1 MAYFSTEPA
10 SQRRNPT
17 GKNRVW
23 DFLRLANESHPAN
36 RRQPAQPRRKI
47 RPTAMK
53 IVSGI
58 PYWPSRDPIEE
69 DGGMNLYGFVGND
82 GTDWTDT
89 LGLRDQFDD
98 LPAPSIDFGP
108 LLALG
113 DDVLTWMRG
122 NLDFS
127 GGNDVFGN
135 HIPPGGEDGALA
147 QEIRVVDPERL
158 KRAECTAKC
167 FAKYSAEIGSL
178 GIVGQKTTE
187 VPLRLNAEATKPRST
202 MPTNP
207 SGIRTS
213 FLRRFGQKLD
223 RILGLPRNPGTKRQR
238 GLFQDIARAI
248 GRQKWAARIVR
259 SSAGIGVISGAV
271 FGYNDFDCCMKKCA
285 EDHPIKIHN
294 N

>member
-10 SQRRNPT
+10 SARRNVT
-17 GKNRVW
+17 GENRVW
-23 DFLRLANESHPAN
+23 DFFPFSNRTHPAN
-36 RRQPAQPRRKI
+36 RHQFAQPRRKI

-53 IVSGI
+53 PVSGI

-69 DGGMNLYGFVGND
+69 EGGENLYSFVGND
-82 GTDWTDT
+82 GIDWTDT

-147 QEIRVVDPERL
+147 RELRVLDPERL
-158 KRAECTAKC
+158 KRAECVAKC

-178 GIVGQKTTE
+178 GIVGQKSTE
-187 VPLRLNAEATKPRST
+187 VPLRINGEATKPRST

-207 SGIRTS
+207 SCDRTG
-213 FLRRFGQKLD
+213 FLRRWGQKLD
-223 RILGLPRNPGTKRQR
+223 RILGLPRKPRTPRQR
-238 GLFQDIARAI
+238 GLFQDVARAI
-248 GRQKWAARIVR
+248 GRQRWAARIVR

-285 EDHPIKIHN
+285 EAHPIKIHN

>member
-1 MAYFSTEPA
+1 MPFSVRSNTVP
-10 SQRRNPT
+10 SP
-17 GKNRVW
+17 
-23 DFLRLANESHPAN
+23 HPL
-36 RRQPAQPRRKI
+36 QPRRKI
-47 RPTAMK
+47 GPAAMK
-53 IVSGI
+53 SASGI
-58 PYWPSRDPIEE
+58 PCWPSRDPIEE

-122 NLDFS
+122 NLDFP

-147 QEIRVVDPERL
+147 REIRVVDPERL

-167 FAKYSAEIGSL
+167 FAKYFTEIGSL
-178 GIVGQKTTE
+178 GIVGQKSTE

-207 SGIRTS
+207 SGIRTG

-223 RILGLPRNPGTKRQR
+223 RILGLPRNPGTKGSVSRHR
-238 GLFQDIARAI
+238 ESDWTSKVGSPYSSFI
-248 GRQKWAARIVR
+248 GRNWRN
-259 SSAGIGVISGAV
+259 
-271 FGYNDFDCCMKKCA
+271 FGCSFWLQRF
-285 EDHPIKIHN
+285 
-294 N
+294 